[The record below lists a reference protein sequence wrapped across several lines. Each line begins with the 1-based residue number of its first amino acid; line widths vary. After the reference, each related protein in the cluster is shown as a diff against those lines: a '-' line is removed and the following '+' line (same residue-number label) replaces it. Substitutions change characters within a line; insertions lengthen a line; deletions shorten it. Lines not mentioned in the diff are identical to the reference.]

1 MPGAEPWKAV
11 AYAAQHASAVDCT
24 LGTYATEDAA
34 VTAAETHLRARPASA
49 ILVDITCGASILPV
63 KTLGW
68 VAGTLECRDR
78 PEHRP
83 EFTQG
88 PQESWTD
95 FKRRT
100 WAATQVPR

>member
-1 MPGAEPWKAV
+1 MPAAEPWKA
-11 AYAAQHASAVDCT
+11 AAYSAKYAAAVDRI
-24 LGTYATEDAA
+24 LGTYGTEDAA
-34 VTAAETHLRARPASA
+34 IAAAEAHLRARPARA
-49 ILVDITCGASILPV
+49 ILVDITYGAGTLPV

-68 VAGTLECRDR
+68 IGGTLECRDR

-100 WAATQVPR
+100 WAATQVSR